1 MKKTINQWIEDAI
14 ALTPSEKEKIRK
26 YVTQYQMPN
35 GVQRR
40 FLDSTAISFQ
50 DALMGSFVFSETEE
64 GFDYWYNV
72 CLLEEKAMNSLYEFS
87 AE

>member
-14 ALTPSEKEKIRK
+14 ALVPSEKEKIRK

-40 FLDSTAISFQ
+40 VRQ
-50 DALMGSFVFSETEE
+50 HC
-64 GFDYWYNV
+64 N
-72 CLLEEKAMNSLYEFS
+72 
-87 AE
+87 